1 MIKRIV
7 LVFLSFFCISM
18 YTYGIDA
25 WIRINQLGYLPN
37 AQKKAV
43 LISESA
49 LTIKQFAIYDALT
62 NQELGTFNTVISKG
76 EFENFKST
84 YILDFSSFKL
94 QGAYY
99 LKADLIYSPTIYI
112 NKNIYQGTADFL
124 LNFLRLQRNG
134 YNPDL
139 YSEIHQYNTYD
150 AEEVIPTRKENTEN
164 SYDSEFL
171 KSIKSKNSKYK
182 NIQLPV
188 EVDEPVKPKS
198 LDVRGG
204 WLEATDY
211 LQYGATSATAVF
223 QLLFAYQLN
232 PTAFSDKYD
241 AYGYNK
247 PNDIPDILDEA
258 KWGLDWLIKMYPN
271 KDVLYH
277 QIANDFEHGRF
288 GLPKIDKSE
297 TESEPAISR
306 PVYLATGKPQGLFG
320 FKNNSSGIASIAGKY
335 SSAFSLGAEL
345 LATYYPSFADSLK
358 TKALEAYQ
366 YGKENPGVCQSVPG
380 KSPYFFEEENWKD
393 DMELAAA
400 QLYRLTYDGNYLRDA
415 SEFGRIEPVSPWMC
429 SDTASYHQW
438 YPYINLGHYVIAN
451 VENPGYRKEF
461 LQNMLSG
468 IQRMNISAADN
479 PFNIAVPMVLGS
491 NNMVTAIASQC
502 RLYRSM
508 TNDST
513 YINMETSLV
522 DWLLGC
528 NPWGM
533 SMIIGLPKLGVFPSD
548 PHSTLS
554 HNSHVPLLGA
564 LINGP
569 VNAATFKTLIGNHLS
584 KEDMYDQVQSDWAV
598 YHDDNADY
606 ATNEPT
612 IDGTAAL
619 TYLLSCKQLEATLD
633 KTIDSNQYKFGGITT
648 TDMGKKQISLVFAG
662 NEFSDGAKTIL
673 NTLKNLKIKASFF
686 FTGDFYRNKN
696 NKQLIEDIQKE
707 GYYLGAHSDKNTLY
721 CSLEKRDS
729 LLVNKNEFLTDLKDN
744 YLEMEKFGITKNQA
758 PFFLP
763 PYEWYNNLISQW
775 CNEFGIQLI
784 SPTPK
789 ILSNNDISIPEMRD
803 NYFSSNEIYNNIIE
817 TESAQGL
824 NGYILVFHIGSDSK
838 RKDKFYP
845 KLNALLTNITK
856 SGYEFVDLYT
866 ATNMFNKSVVTTDKK
881 QKRKN

>member
-1 MIKRIV
+1 MRKRIV

-18 YTYGIDA
+18 CTYGIDA

-43 LISESA
+43 LISESPLA
-49 LTIKQFAIYDALT
+49 IKQFAIYDALT
-62 NQELGTFNTVISKG
+62 NQELGTFKTVTSRG

-99 LKADLIYSPTIYI
+99 IKADLIYSPTIYI

-134 YNPDL
+134 YDPDL
-139 YSEIHQYNTYD
+139 YSEVHQYNTYD
-150 AEEVIPTRKENTEN
+150 VTELEASKTIN
-164 SYDSEFL
+164 SERTIDSAFIS
-171 KSIKSKNSKYK
+171 SIRSKHSRYK
-182 NIQLPV
+182 KVQLPV
-188 EVDEPVKPKS
+188 ELPGPTKPRS

-211 LQYGATSATAVF
+211 LQYGATSATAIF

-247 PNDIPDILDEA
+247 SNDIPDILDEA
-258 KWGLDWLIKMYPN
+258 KWGLDWLIKMYPT

-277 QIANDFEHGRF
+277 QIADDLEHGRF
-288 GLPKIDKSE
+288 GSPKDNKTNNE
-297 TESEPAISR
+297 PEPAISR
-306 PVYLATGKPQGLFG
+306 PVYPATGKPQGSFG
-320 FKNNSSGIASIAGKY
+320 LKNNSSGMASIAGKY
-335 SSAFSLGAEL
+335 SSAFCLGADL
-345 LATYYPSFADSLK
+345 LNTYYPGFADSLK
-358 TKALEAYQ
+358 NKAIEAYQ
-366 YGKENPGVCQSVPG
+366 YGKESPGVCQSVPG

-415 SEFGRIEPVSPWMC
+415 AEYGRIEPVSPWLC
-429 SDTASYHQW
+429 SDTARFHQW
-438 YPYINLGHYVIAN
+438 YPYLNLGHYVIAN

-461 LQNMLSG
+461 LQNMLNG
-468 IQRMNISAADN
+468 IQRMNTSGADN
-479 PFNIAVPMVLGS
+479 PFDVAVPMVLGS
-491 NNMVTAIASQC
+491 NNMVTALASQC
-502 RLYRSM
+502 RLYRTM
-508 TNDST
+508 TGDST
-513 YINMETSLV
+513 YMNLETSLV
-522 DWLLGC
+522 DWLFGR

-533 SMIIGLPKLGVFPSD
+533 SMVIGLPKSGVYPSD

-554 HNSHVPLLGA
+554 HNSHVPLTGA

-569 VNAATFKTLIGNHLS
+569 VNAGTFKTLIGNHLS

-619 TYLLSCKQLEATLD
+619 TYLLSCKQLETASD
-633 KTIDSNQYKFGGITT
+633 KTVDNNHYKFGGITT
-648 TDMGKKQISLVFAG
+648 TDMNKKQISLVFTG

-696 NKQLIEDIQKE
+696 NKQLIEEIKKE
-707 GYYLGAHSDKNTLY
+707 NYYLGAHSDKNLLY
-721 CSLEKRDS
+721 CSFQKRDS
-729 LLVNKNEFLTDLKDN
+729 MLVNKNEFLNDLKTN
-744 YLEMEKFGITKNQA
+744 YMEMEKFGIYKNQA

-763 PYEWYNNLISQW
+763 PLECYNDLISQW
-775 CNEFGIQLI
+775 CNEFGLQVI
-784 SPTPK
+784 SSTPK
-789 ILSNNDISIPEMRD
+789 TLSNADNSIPEMR
-803 NYFSSNEIYNNIIE
+803 NKYYSSNEIYNNIIE
-817 TESAQGL
+817 IESTQGL

-845 KLNALLTNITK
+845 KLNALLSKLNK
-856 SGYEFVDLYT
+856 GGYEFVDLCT
-866 ATNMFNKSVVTTDKK
+866 ATNMFNNSSVTTDKK

>member
-1 MIKRIV
+1 M
-7 LVFLSFFCISM
+7 F
-18 YTYGIDA
+18 TYGIDA

-37 AQKKAV
+37 AQKKAI

-49 LTIKQFAIYDALT
+49 LVIKQFTIYDALT
-62 NQELGTFNTVISKG
+62 NQELGTFKTVISQG

-112 NKNIYQGTADFL
+112 NKYIYQGSADFL

-139 YSEIHQYNTYD
+139 YSEIQQYNTYEANED
-150 AEEVIPTRKENTEN
+150 
-164 SYDSEFL
+164 DSNKRLNPESSL
-171 KSIKSKNSKYK
+171 DSSLTTSSKTKHSRYK
-182 NIQLPV
+182 NRDLPI
-188 EVDEPVKPKS
+188 EATDKLRTKS

-204 WLEATDY
+204 WLEATNY

-232 PTAFSDKYD
+232 PTAFADKYD

-247 PNDIPDILDEA
+247 SNDIPDILDEA
-258 KWGLDWLIKMYPN
+258 KWGLNWLLKMYPS

-277 QIANDFEHGRF
+277 QIADDLDHGRF
-288 GLPKIDKSE
+288 NLPKENKVENESE
-297 TESEPAISR
+297 TLISR
-306 PVYLATGKPQGLFG
+306 PVYVATGKPQGSFTY
-320 FKNNSSGIASIAGKY
+320 KNNSTGMASIAGKY
-335 SSAFSLGAEL
+335 SSAFCLGAEL
-345 LATYYPSFADSLK
+345 LSTYYPSFADSLK
-358 TKALEAYQ
+358 LKAIEAYQ

-380 KSPYFFEEENWKD
+380 KSRYFFEEENWKD

-400 QLYRLTYDGNYLRDA
+400 QLYRLTFDGNYLRDA
-415 SEFGRIEPVSPWMC
+415 AEFGRIEPVSPWMC
-429 SDTASYHQW
+429 SDTASFHQW

-461 LQNMLSG
+461 LQNLLNG
-468 IQRMNISAADN
+468 IQRMNVSAADN
-479 PFNIAVPMVLGS
+479 PFNVAVPMILGS
-491 NNMVTAIASQC
+491 NNLVTALASQC
-502 RLYRSM
+502 RLYQTM

-513 YINMETSLV
+513 YLNLETSLV
-522 DWLLGC
+522 DWLFGR

-533 SMIIGLPKLGVFPSD
+533 SMIIGLPKLGVYPSD
-548 PHSTLS
+548 PHSTLWHDS
-554 HNSHVPLLGA
+554 HIPLSGA

-569 VNAATFKTLIGNHLS
+569 VNAGTFKILIGNHLS

-619 TYLLSCKQLEATLD
+619 TYLLSSKQVEATAD
-633 KTIDSNQYKFGGITT
+633 KTVDNNQYKYGGITI
-648 TDMGKKQISLVFAG
+648 TDMSKKQLSLVFEG
-662 NEFSDGAKTIL
+662 NEFSDGSKTIL
-673 NTLKNLKIKASFF
+673 NTLKSLKIKASFF

-696 NKQLIEDIQKE
+696 NKQLIEEIQKE
-707 GYYLGAHSDKNTLY
+707 NYYLGAHSDKNLLY
-721 CSLEKRDS
+721 CSLQKRDS
-729 LLVNKNEFLTDLKDN
+729 MLVNKNEFLNDLKAN
-744 YLEMEKFGITKNQA
+744 YLEMEKFGIYKNQA

-763 PYEWYNNLISQW
+763 PKEWYNDLISQW
-775 CNEFGIQLI
+775 CNEFGLQLI
-784 SPTPK
+784 SPTAGT
-789 ILSNNDISIPEMRD
+789 LANSDNSIPEMRD
-803 NYFSSNEIYNNIIE
+803 KYYSSNEIYNNIVEIE
-817 TESAQGL
+817 STQGL
-824 NGYILVFHIGSDSK
+824 NGYILVFHIGSDNK

-845 KLNALLTNITK
+845 KLNTLLVNLTK
-856 SGYEFVDLYT
+856 KGYEFVDLNT
-866 ATNMFNKSVVTTDKK
+866 ATNCFNNSMITINKK

>member
-1 MIKRIV
+1 MRKRII
-7 LVFLSFFCISM
+7 LIFLSFFCISM
-18 YTYGIDA
+18 FTYGIDA

-37 AQKKAV
+37 AQKKAI

-49 LTIKQFAIYDALT
+49 LVIKQFTIYDALT
-62 NQELGTFNTVISKG
+62 NQELGTFKTVISQG

-112 NKNIYQGTADFL
+112 NKYIYQGSADFL

-139 YSEIHQYNTYD
+139 YSEIQQYNTYEANED
-150 AEEVIPTRKENTEN
+150 
-164 SYDSEFL
+164 DSNKRLNPESSL
-171 KSIKSKNSKYK
+171 DSSLTTSSKTKHSRYK
-182 NIQLPV
+182 NRDLPI
-188 EVDEPVKPKS
+188 EATDKLRTKS

-204 WLEATDY
+204 WLEATNY

-232 PTAFSDKYD
+232 PTAFADKYD

-247 PNDIPDILDEA
+247 SNDIPDILDEA
-258 KWGLDWLIKMYPN
+258 KWGLNWLLKMYPS

-277 QIANDFEHGRF
+277 QIADDLDHGRF
-288 GLPKIDKSE
+288 NLPKENKVENESE
-297 TESEPAISR
+297 TLISR
-306 PVYLATGKPQGLFG
+306 PVYVATGKPQGSFTY
-320 FKNNSSGIASIAGKY
+320 KNNSTGMASIAGKY
-335 SSAFSLGAEL
+335 SSAFCLGAEL
-345 LATYYPSFADSLK
+345 LSTYYPSFADSLK
-358 TKALEAYQ
+358 LKAIEAYQ

-380 KSPYFFEEENWKD
+380 KSRYFFEEENWKD

-400 QLYRLTYDGNYLRDA
+400 QLYRLTFDGNYLRDA
-415 SEFGRIEPVSPWMC
+415 AEFGRIEPVSPWMC
-429 SDTASYHQW
+429 SDTASFHQW

-461 LQNMLSG
+461 LQNLLNG
-468 IQRMNISAADN
+468 IQRMNVSAADN
-479 PFNIAVPMVLGS
+479 PFNVAVPMILGS
-491 NNMVTAIASQC
+491 NNLVTALASQC
-502 RLYRSM
+502 RLYQTM

-513 YINMETSLV
+513 YLNLETSLV
-522 DWLLGC
+522 DWLFGR

-533 SMIIGLPKLGVFPSD
+533 SMIIGLPKLGVYPSD
-548 PHSTLS
+548 PHSTLWHDS
-554 HNSHVPLLGA
+554 HIPLSGA

-569 VNAATFKTLIGNHLS
+569 VNAGTFKILIGNHLS

-619 TYLLSCKQLEATLD
+619 TYLLSSKQVEATAD
-633 KTIDSNQYKFGGITT
+633 KTVDNNQYKYGGITI
-648 TDMGKKQISLVFAG
+648 TDMSKKQLSLVFEG
-662 NEFSDGAKTIL
+662 NEFSDGSKTIL
-673 NTLKNLKIKASFF
+673 NTLKSLKIKASFF

-696 NKQLIEDIQKE
+696 NKQLIEEIQKE
-707 GYYLGAHSDKNTLY
+707 NYYLGAHSDKNLLY
-721 CSLEKRDS
+721 CSLQKRDS
-729 LLVNKNEFLTDLKDN
+729 MLVNKNEFLNDLKAN
-744 YLEMEKFGITKNQA
+744 YLEMEKFGIYKNQA

-763 PYEWYNNLISQW
+763 PKEWYNDLISQW
-775 CNEFGIQLI
+775 CNEFGLQLI
-784 SPTPK
+784 SPTAGT
-789 ILSNNDISIPEMRD
+789 LANSDNSIPEMRD
-803 NYFSSNEIYNNIIE
+803 KYYSSNEIYNNIVEIE
-817 TESAQGL
+817 STQGL
-824 NGYILVFHIGSDSK
+824 NGYILVFHIGSDNK

-845 KLNALLTNITK
+845 KLNTLLVNLTK
-856 SGYEFVDLYT
+856 KGYEFVDLNT
-866 ATNMFNKSVVTTDKK
+866 ATNCFNNSMITINKK

>member
-1 MIKRIV
+1 M
-7 LVFLSFFCISM
+7 F
-18 YTYGIDA
+18 TYGIDA

-37 AQKKAV
+37 AQKKAI

-49 LTIKQFAIYDALT
+49 LVIKQFTIYDALT
-62 NQELGTFNTVISKG
+62 NQELGTFKTVISQG

-112 NKNIYQGTADFL
+112 NKYIYQGSADFL

-139 YSEIHQYNTYD
+139 YSEIQQYNTYEANED
-150 AEEVIPTRKENTEN
+150 
-164 SYDSEFL
+164 DSNKRLNPESSL
-171 KSIKSKNSKYK
+171 DSSLTTSSKTKHSRYK
-182 NIQLPV
+182 NRDLPI
-188 EVDEPVKPKS
+188 EATDKLRTKS

-204 WLEATDY
+204 WLEATNY

-232 PTAFSDKYD
+232 PTAFADKYD

-247 PNDIPDILDEA
+247 SNDIPDILDEA
-258 KWGLDWLIKMYPN
+258 KWGLNWLLKMYPS

-277 QIANDFEHGRF
+277 QIADDLDHGRF
-288 GLPKIDKSE
+288 NLPKENKVENESE
-297 TESEPAISR
+297 TLISR
-306 PVYLATGKPQGLFG
+306 PVYVATGKPQGSFAH
-320 FKNNSSGIASIAGKY
+320 KNNSTGMASIAGKY
-335 SSAFSLGAEL
+335 SSAFCLGAEL
-345 LATYYPSFADSLK
+345 LSTYYPSFADSLK
-358 TKALEAYQ
+358 LKAIEAYQ

-380 KSPYFFEEENWKD
+380 KSRYFFEEENWKD

-400 QLYRLTYDGNYLRDA
+400 QLYRLTFDGNYLRDA
-415 SEFGRIEPVSPWMC
+415 AEFGRIEPVSPWMC
-429 SDTASYHQW
+429 SDTASFHQW

-461 LQNMLSG
+461 LQNLLNG
-468 IQRMNISAADN
+468 IQRMNVSAADN
-479 PFNIAVPMVLGS
+479 PFNVAVPMILGS
-491 NNMVTAIASQC
+491 NNLVTALASQC
-502 RLYRSM
+502 RLYQTM

-513 YINMETSLV
+513 YLNLETSLV
-522 DWLLGC
+522 DWLFGR

-533 SMIIGLPKLGVFPSD
+533 SMIIGLPKLGVYPSD
-548 PHSTLS
+548 PHSTLWHDS
-554 HNSHVPLLGA
+554 HIPLSGA

-569 VNAATFKTLIGNHLS
+569 VNAGTFKILIGNHLS

-619 TYLLSCKQLEATLD
+619 TYLLSSKQVEATAD
-633 KTIDSNQYKFGGITT
+633 KTVDNNQYKYGGITI
-648 TDMGKKQISLVFAG
+648 TDMSKKQLSLVFEG
-662 NEFSDGAKTIL
+662 NEFSDGSKTIL
-673 NTLKNLKIKASFF
+673 NTLKSLKIKASFF

-696 NKQLIEDIQKE
+696 NKQLIEEIQKE
-707 GYYLGAHSDKNTLY
+707 NYYLGAHSDKNLLY
-721 CSLEKRDS
+721 CSLQKRDS
-729 LLVNKNEFLTDLKDN
+729 MLVNKNEFLNDLKAN
-744 YLEMEKFGITKNQA
+744 YLEMEKFGIYKNQA

-763 PYEWYNNLISQW
+763 PKEWYNDLISQW
-775 CNEFGIQLI
+775 CNEFGLQLI
-784 SPTPK
+784 SPTAGT
-789 ILSNNDISIPEMRD
+789 LANSDNSIPEMRD
-803 NYFSSNEIYNNIIE
+803 KYYSSNEIYNNIVEIE
-817 TESAQGL
+817 STQGL
-824 NGYILVFHIGSDSK
+824 NGYILVFHIGSDNK

-845 KLNALLTNITK
+845 KLNTLLVNLTK
-856 SGYEFVDLYT
+856 KGYEFVDLNT
-866 ATNMFNKSVVTTDKK
+866 ATNCFNNSMITINKK